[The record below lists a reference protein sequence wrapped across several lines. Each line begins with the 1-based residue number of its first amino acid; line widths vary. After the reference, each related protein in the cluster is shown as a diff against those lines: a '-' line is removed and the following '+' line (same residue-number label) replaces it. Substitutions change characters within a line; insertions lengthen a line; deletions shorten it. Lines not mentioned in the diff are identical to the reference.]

1 LPALI
6 YVIRGVNH
14 FVADGEATLGG
25 SGVPEVRVLKSLGF
39 SRQCFVARSRRNNSA
54 AERNHFERLAQMS
67 GNRASLSN

>member
-1 LPALI
+1 LI

-54 AERNHFERLAQMS
+54 AE
-67 GNRASLSN
+67 